1 MLDYAIGKI
10 YDVDKDG
17 KLNASERKAANE
29 AIREVSSFNLIFSEF
44 MKTKKNFLERK
55 LLNQKLHKQSNPTH
69 GK

>member
-29 AIREVSSFNLIFSEF
+29 AIREVS
-44 MKTKKNFLERK
+44 
-55 LLNQKLHKQSNPTH
+55 
-69 GK
+69 